1 MEFEVTAVAQAL
13 GLKSASKARITG
25 WSIDSRSIAPG
36 DLFFGLRGP
45 NHDGNAYVEEVLR
58 KGAVAAV
65 ANEAKLGGSVLV
77 VPDTLAALQSTAAW
91 ARKQWG
97 GDVIGVTGSA
107 GKTSTKD
114 VIAAM
119 LGASM
124 PVGKTIGNL
133 NNHVGLPLSILRLS
147 SEARVA
153 VLEMGMNHAG
163 EIRDLCAI
171 AKPRIGVVTNVG
183 YAHMEAFDSI
193 EGVAAAKRELIESLP
208 PDGVAVLNADDP
220 LVSRFREVHPGRTIT
235 FGINCDADI
244 RAEQVELTD
253 QGVSLSVAGVRFES
267 ALVGR
272 HSVLNILAGLGVAS
286 LYGILPAQLTDVV
299 KNLAPP
305 PMRGQRLVHDGVVIL
320 NDCYNSNPD
329 AARAMIDVLRD
340 TPAKRRIAVL
350 GEMLELGRWSE
361 SLHRDVGRYAAASGI
376 DVLIGIRG
384 EACSLVDAARE
395 AGLAVNAAFFFPDAT
410 AAGEHL
416 RRIAQPGDA
425 ILFKGSRGSHVEH
438 ALERFLAPPN

>member
-1 MEFEVTAVAQAL
+1 VEFEVTAVAQAL
-13 GLKSASKARITG
+13 GLKSDNSARITG
-25 WSIDSRSIAPG
+25 WSVDSRSVAPG
-36 DLFFGLRGP
+36 DLFFALRGP
-45 NHDGNAYVEEVLR
+45 NHDGNVYVEEVLR

-65 ANEAKLGGSVLV
+65 ANDVKPGVVLV
-77 VPDTLAALQSTAAW
+77 VPDTLDALQTTASW
-91 ARKQWG
+91 ARTQWG

-119 LGASM
+119 LAASM

-133 NNHVGLPLSILRLS
+133 NNHVGLPLSILRLP

-193 EGVAAAKRELIESLP
+193 EGVAAAKRELIEGLSA
-208 PDGVAVLNADDP
+208 DGVAVLNADDP
-220 LVSRFREVHPGRTIT
+220 LVAKFRDVHRGYTLT
-235 FGINCDADI
+235 FGINSPADV
-244 RAEQVELTD
+244 RGEDLHLTD
-253 QGVSLSVAGVRFES
+253 HGVSFSVGGLRFES

-272 HSVLNILAGLGVAS
+272 HSVFNILAGLAVAS
-286 LYGILPAQLTDVV
+286 LYGIGFAKLVDVV
-299 KNLAPP
+299 RDLAAP
-305 PMRGQRLVHDGVVIL
+305 PMRGQRIVHDGVVIL

-361 SLHRDVGRYAAASGI
+361 PLHRDVGRYAAASGI

-384 EACSLVDAARE
+384 EACHLVDAARE
-395 AGLAVNAAFFFPDAT
+395 AGLAVNAAFFFSDAT

-438 ALERFLAPPN
+438 ALERFLARPN